1 MNGTV
6 ETVHVKNIG
15 RCRELLLPG
24 AAVRLEIVE
33 QREMKDTGASD
44 LSPES
49 GSKPSGG
56 IFVFHYLFRRGKPWY
71 TERNESKVIK
81 QEAPL

>member
-1 MNGTV
+1 M
-6 ETVHVKNIG
+6 
-15 RCRELLLPG
+15 PG

-49 GSKPSGG
+49 GNKPSGD
-56 IFVFHYLFRRGKPWY
+56 IFVFRNLFRKGKSWY
-71 TERNESKVIK
+71 TECNESKAIK
-81 QEAPL
+81 WEVPL